1 LILIG
6 IGGLSVVPFADGA
19 RESIFPR
26 AIFICGGAYKNDRLP
41 STNSAEVRCSKGRD
55 CLRPTQRMFEMKKLI
70 AALVAA
76 TFAVG
81 AAFAQAPATP
91 ATPAAPA
98 AKVEKKAK
106 KVKKAKKAKH
116 AKAKKSAAVAAK

>member
-1 LILIG
+1 LIG
-6 IGGLSVVPFADGA
+6 IGGLPAVPFADGA
-19 RESIFPR
+19 REFISPR
-26 AIFICGGAYKNDRLP
+26 AIFIYSGEKNDRLP
-41 STNSAEVRCSKGRD
+41 STNPAEVRCSKGRD

-106 KVKKAKKAKH
+106 KVKKAKKTKH